1 MYYNMCVYVYMSY
14 VIIYIYH
21 PNPQGHKSVASQS
34 LNLHLGTS
42 AHEFGSQCLVKTFIF
57 RFNYCIKVVLFY
69 PLCNNIIVF
78 FLPFFTTQPAF
89 NFDLE
94 AQLHCLSQPSQLA
107 VQLRQHIARAGPIQS
122 HGGFGDG

>member
-1 MYYNMCVYVYMSY
+1 MHYNMCVYQ
-14 VIIYIYH
+14 I
-21 PNPQGHKSVASQS
+21 QGHKTVASQS

-42 AHEFGSQCLVKTFIF
+42 AREFGHNVWSKPSSLGSTTV
-57 RFNYCIKVVLFY
+57 KVVLFY
-69 PLCNNIIVF
+69 PLCHNIIVF

-107 VQLRQHIARAGPIQS
+107 VQLRQRVASAGPVQS
-122 HGGFGDG
+122 HGRFGDG